1 MTALLDPTHT
11 AERDTH
17 RADLAALLDRDPAA
31 LPDDARLVDD
41 LGLDSLAMMT
51 VLTWLD
57 TRGVVIG
64 NPNALTSV
72 GDVLAMLDRP
82 ATRPRVSV
90 LMADGSPVPG
100 PAGLPTLPRPA
111 PPVDPLVPV
120 LETAA
125 FRLRPVQQSDL
136 TALYTLATHPQTA
149 FRWRYRGAPP
159 PMDTFAKELWAGVLA
174 QYVVRPARDNDA
186 AGLVV
191 AYSPDEGHA
200 YLGAV
205 FDPAHTGSGLAAQ
218 AVMVF
223 ARYLFHSFP
232 LRKLY
237 LEIPEFN
244 MPQLRSGAGR
254 LFQVEGVLREHC
266 YYAGRWWDKH
276 IAAIYPDGARP

>member
-1 MTALLDPTHT
+1 MTDLLDPTRT
-11 AERDTH
+11 AERDTR
-17 RADLAALLDRDPAA
+17 RADLAAFLDRDPAA

-64 NPNALTSV
+64 DPNALTSV

-82 ATRPRVSV
+82 ANWPRVSV
-90 LMADGSPVPG
+90 LTADGPQEPTS
-100 PAGLPTLPRPA
+100 LPTLPRPA
-111 PPVDPLVPV
+111 PPADPLVPV
-120 LETAA
+120 LQTAA
-125 FRLRPVQQSDL
+125 FRLRPVEQGDL
-136 TALYTLATHPQTA
+136 TALYSLATHPRTA

-159 PMDTFAKELWAGVLA
+159 QMDTFARELWAGVLA
-174 QYVVRPARDNDA
+174 QYVVRPARGDDVV
-186 AGLVV
+186 GLVV
-191 AYSPDEGHA
+191 AYAPNEGHA

-254 LFQVEGVLREHC
+254 LFEVEGVLRAHC
-266 YYAGRWWDKH
+266 YYAGRWWDQH
-276 IAAIYPDGARP
+276 IAAIYPDGDRA

>member
-1 MTALLDPTHT
+1 MTTQLDPTHP
-11 AERDTH
+11 DTH
-17 RADLAALLDRDPAA
+17 RADLADLLDRDPAA

-57 TRGVVIG
+57 TRGVVIS
-64 NPNALTSV
+64 NRNALTTV
-72 GDVLAMLDRP
+72 GDVLSMLD
-82 ATRPRVSV
+82 RPRVSV
-90 LMADGSPVPG
+90 LMADGSPG
-100 PAGLPTLPRPA
+100 PTGLPTLPRPV
-111 PPVDPLVPV
+111 PPADPLVPV

-125 FRLRPVQQSDL
+125 FRLRPVQQGDL

-149 FRWRYRGAPP
+149 FRWRYRSVQPT
-159 PMDTFAKELWAGVLA
+159 MDTFARELWTGVLV
-174 QYVVRPARDNDA
+174 QYVVRPARGDDA
-186 AGLVV
+186 VGLVV
-191 AYSPDEGHA
+191 AYSPAEEHA
-200 YLGAV
+200 CLGAV

-218 AVMVF
+218 AVMAF

-244 MPQLRSGAGR
+244 MPQLHSGAGR

-266 YYAGRWWDKH
+266 YYAGRWWDQH
-276 IAAIYPDGARP
+276 VAAIYPDGA